1 MATNP
6 PSGDGHRNGM
16 VRQRSQTYN
25 SKTQQYVKRDTI
37 TGRFIDV
44 KQDGTPFK
52 GVRKVILAT
61 GHFVF
66 AKCPVLFP
74 LFSILCL
81 EDDTGSC
88 TSTMC
93 QTSRGTW
100 LPYLFLVRHTIRLSA
115 NTYCLIILFHTI
127 PLLYSLAL

>member
-44 KQDGTPFK
+44 KQDDTPFK
-52 GVRKVILAT
+52 GVRKE
-61 GHFVF
+61 
-66 AKCPVLFP
+66 K
-74 LFSILCL
+74 
-81 EDDTGSC
+81 
-88 TSTMC
+88 
-93 QTSRGTW
+93 
-100 LPYLFLVRHTIRLSA
+100 
-115 NTYCLIILFHTI
+115 
-127 PLLYSLAL
+127 